1 MQPFLPAQCNN
12 ATSLKPMCVQVPDIE
27 KYLNTLLLSD
37 CWDLGTLKTLGIL
50 GQTVQFY
57 EPYSKI

>member
-1 MQPFLPAQCNN
+1 
-12 ATSLKPMCVQVPDIE
+12 MCVQVPDIE

-50 GQTVQFY
+50 GQTVQSY